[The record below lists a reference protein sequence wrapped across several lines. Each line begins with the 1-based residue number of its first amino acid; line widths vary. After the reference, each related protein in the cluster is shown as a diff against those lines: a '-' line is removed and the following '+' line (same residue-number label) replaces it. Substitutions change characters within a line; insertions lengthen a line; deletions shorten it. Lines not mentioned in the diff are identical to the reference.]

1 MGTGIYVPA
10 VIGSIRLYVVIDGTV
25 RSPSLTW
32 ASVPEPDAFS
42 LDPAP
47 AVLVRLPG
55 LLASRSRPHLSSR
68 MSALNLVL
76 SSFLPS
82 MPPSSAFQWFLLVG
96 PAVVVLAYFV
106 TIFPHTPNELY
117 IHPSLATL
125 DKSTPSWS
133 IYPDNY
139 YEGGAYVKF
148 PQGSV
153 SPVCS
158 TSIAFISTNMA
169 S

>member
-1 MGTGIYVPA
+1 
-10 VIGSIRLYVVIDGTV
+10 
-25 RSPSLTW
+25 
-32 ASVPEPDAFS
+32 
-42 LDPAP
+42 
-47 AVLVRLPG
+47 
-55 LLASRSRPHLSSR
+55 

-158 TSIAFISTNMA
+158 TFIAFISTNHGLIGSLLARWSGEWEAGMFFR
-169 S
+169 SSFVDPF